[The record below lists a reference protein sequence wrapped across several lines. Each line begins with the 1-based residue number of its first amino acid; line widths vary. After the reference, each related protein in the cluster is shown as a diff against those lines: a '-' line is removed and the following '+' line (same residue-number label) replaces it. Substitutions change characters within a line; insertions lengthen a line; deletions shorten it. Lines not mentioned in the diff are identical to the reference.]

1 MNAFSDG
8 TFYSFSKQTQKI
20 NGGINGLDDRAL
32 KLEQAVSKLQ
42 CGKIT
47 KGHGSNCTSKDNGV
61 GYCKPQCVAGLEKK
75 DYCGCNGKTES
86 GLCPN
91 DPSNVKC
98 CFEKCDGKLDL
109 TFLLD
114 SSGSIISSD
123 FQKALKFVYDVVN
136 NLNIGYNATRVAI
149 INFSITIKVEAYL
162 NTYFD
167 KSTLLAAILNI
178 RQFAQS
184 TYTGEALQ
192 NCLDMY
198 TEANG
203 MRPSADGVTKLI
215 IVLTDGLS
223 NGYISPKDSA
233 NKLKQKGISIFSIG
247 VGSGVNYNELND
259 IASDN
264 NIFLLNNY
272 NAALMAIE
280 DVKLNSCLE
289 PAVIP
294 GKTNT
299 IVVSKDSY
307 KYFAYPMSSSGNQTL
322 YMIVETTAGSVSVFF
337 SFDDKNPNDIA
348 VSSKKKRYTPSIQ
361 QFALPKLDLNS
372 TKLYI
377 GIKGL
382 SDVNTF
388 TIEITNTSKVEI
400 TTTSKVVTTSTSR
413 SLLISKTNKLDKAFF
428 FTFLTIISLFLFKL
442 F

>member
-1 MNAFSDG
+1 
-8 TFYSFSKQTQKI
+8 
-20 NGGINGLDDRAL
+20 
-32 KLEQAVSKLQ
+32 
-42 CGKIT
+42 
-47 KGHGSNCTSKDNGV
+47 
-61 GYCKPQCVAGLEKK
+61 
-75 DYCGCNGKTES
+75 
-86 GLCPN
+86 
-91 DPSNVKC
+91 
-98 CFEKCDGKLDL
+98 
-109 TFLLD
+109 
-114 SSGSIISSD
+114 
-123 FQKALKFVYDVVN
+123 
-136 NLNIGYNATRVAI
+136 
-149 INFSITIKVEAYL
+149 
-162 NTYFD
+162 
-167 KSTLLAAILNI
+167 LAAILNI

-233 NKLKQKGISIFSIG
+233 NKLKQKSISIFSIG

-272 NAALMAIE
+272 NAVLMAIE

-299 IVVSKDSY
+299 IEVSKDSY

-322 YMIVETTAGSVSVFF
+322 YMIVETTAGSVRAFF

-348 VSSKKKRYTPSIQ
+348 VSSKKKRDTSSIQ
-361 QFALPKLDLNS
+361 QFALPKLDTNS

-382 SDVNTF
+382 SDVNNF
-388 TIEITNTSKVEI
+388 TIEITNTSRLLL
-400 TTTSKVVTTSTSR
+400 TSKA
-413 SLLISKTNKLDKAFF
+413 NKLDKAFSCI
-428 FTFLTIISLFLFKL
+428 FLTFIILFHLNY
-442 F
+442 